1 MSDLSEVTCT
11 TNSASGSF
19 LTWVMGSCSD
29 RSGLISVGKPR
40 HSSVSVANFFH
51 LQLPPHALSF
61 VCFSFGLVCF
71 FSARP
76 RVSCAQSLPLNALRA
91 AASASAARKRPAWTN
106 ESWLELVFSKGNLFR
121 YWWDLF
127 LHDQRKGKGRKEKGR
142 KEGRGLLWRAA
153 FVACGFK
160 SFWLRRLASVA
171 FGFCSCWFRRLLAS
185 VAFWA
190 FVAFGICS
198 D

>member
-71 FSARP
+71 FFSKA
-76 RVSCAQSLPLNALRA
+76 SCELRTIA
-91 AASASAARKRPAWTN
+91 SVERTTRRCIRIRGAEAAS
-106 ESWLELVFSKGNLFR
+106 V
-121 YWWDLF
+121 
-127 LHDQRKGKGRKEKGR
+127 DQ
-142 KEGRGLLWRAA
+142 
-153 FVACGFK
+153 
-160 SFWLRRLASVA
+160 
-171 FGFCSCWFRRLLAS
+171 
-185 VAFWA
+185 
-190 FVAFGICS
+190 
-198 D
+198 